1 MRTRLRFAAVAKAAH
16 RAGCHFSSAPTRAK
30 EPNWGF
36 AVVAGTRKYPPMKI
50 LLLFLFIAII
60 ILMARIGEAKSS
72 RLSSRLATLRLGPSV
87 RKAQHDH

>member
-1 MRTRLRFAAVAKAAH
+1 
-16 RAGCHFSSAPTRAK
+16 
-30 EPNWGF
+30 
-36 AVVAGTRKYPPMKI
+36 MKI